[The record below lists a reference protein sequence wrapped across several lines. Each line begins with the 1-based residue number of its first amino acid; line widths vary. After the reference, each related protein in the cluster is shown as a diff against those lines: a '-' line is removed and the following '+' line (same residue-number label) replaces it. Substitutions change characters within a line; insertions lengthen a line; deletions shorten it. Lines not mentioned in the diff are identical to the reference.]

1 MGTLRYTAITSLDGY
16 VADAHGR
23 FDWSEPDSPVF
34 DAHIERLGDVSTEVL
49 GRKTYE
55 LMRYWENEPADE
67 RWSDAE
73 HEFARRWQELDKVVV
88 STTLTAAQ
96 VPGERFRVVGKLG
109 LDGLRRL
116 VEEAPGVV
124 EIFGPTTAA
133 PAIRAGLVTEFALF
147 MVPKLVGGGLRA
159 LPEGVD
165 LDLHLDDHHIFDN
178 GVALLQ
184 YSRA

>member
-16 VADAHGR
+16 VADAQGN

-34 DAHIERLGDVSTEVL
+34 DAHVERLADISTEVL

-55 LMRYWENEPADE
+55 LMRYWETEPSDE
-67 RWSDAE
+67 QWSDAE
-73 HEFARRWQELDKVVV
+73 REFARRWQALDKVVV
-88 STTLTAAQ
+88 STTLTAVDLAD
-96 VPGERFRVVGKLG
+96 GRFRLVETLG
-109 LDGLRRL
+109 LTELRRL

-133 PAIRAGLVTEFALF
+133 AAIRAGLVTEFALF
-147 MVPKLVGGGLRA
+147 VVPKLVGGGLRA
-159 LPEGVD
+159 LPDGVD
-165 LDLHLDDHHIFDN
+165 LDLRLDDHRSFDN

-184 YSRA
+184 YSQA